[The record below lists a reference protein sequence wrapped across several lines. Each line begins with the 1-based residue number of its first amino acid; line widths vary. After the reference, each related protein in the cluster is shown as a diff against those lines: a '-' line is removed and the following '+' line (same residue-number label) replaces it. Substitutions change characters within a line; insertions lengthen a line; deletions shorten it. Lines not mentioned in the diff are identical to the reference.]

1 MKSLWCGV
9 LVVSSQRGSS
19 SNPPRPRDIP
29 QDGAIVAAIVGVVA
43 ALAVVTYVVIH
54 ESSKKRTITGC
65 VSSGE
70 NEMSLTDE
78 KDKRSYALTG
88 STADV
93 KPGDRVTLQ
102 GKRIKPKDAG
112 KPLLWETKGN
122 IQRLRRLP
130 APRMNPNF
138 TLSLPGHRRPTRL
151 RVRATPAE
159 CTQPAMSAGTRNRRG

>member
-1 MKSLWCGV
+1 MKSLWCLVLIVVLSVV
-9 LVVSSQRGSS
+9 LVEAAEAKGYPSG
-19 SNPPRPRDIP
+19 
-29 QDGAIVAAIVGVVA
+29 GAIVAAIVGVVA

-70 NEMSLTDE
+70 NAMSLTDE

-88 STADV
+88 NTADV

-112 KPLLWETKGN
+112 KPLLWETKKISKDLG
-122 IQRLRRLP
+122 
-130 APRMNPNF
+130 
-138 TLSLPGHRRPTRL
+138 
-151 RVRATPAE
+151 V
-159 CTQPAMSAGTRNRRG
+159 CQPQP

>member
-1 MKSLWCGV
+1 LSVAREVDDCRRIGMREDLRRNVKSLWCVV
-9 LVVSSQRGSS
+9 LIVILSVLLVKPAEAKGYPSG
-19 SNPPRPRDIP
+19 
-29 QDGAIVAAIVGVVA
+29 GAIVAAIVGVVA

-70 NEMSLTDE
+70 SGMSLTDE

-102 GKRIKPKDAG
+102 GKRIRPKDAG
-112 KPLLWETKGN
+112 KPLLWETKAISKDFGVCPP
-122 IQRLRRLP
+122 Q
-130 APRMNPNF
+130 
-138 TLSLPGHRRPTRL
+138 
-151 RVRATPAE
+151 V
-159 CTQPAMSAGTRNRRG
+159 